1 MMGVDYD
8 TGGSG
13 LLNLSAISEYR
24 GHSYAIGGD
33 SNAVTI
39 ANFVKQYS
47 PDVKGAS
54 VLTHL
59 ASFCHGT
66 TCGFPQTICT

>member
-8 TGGSG
+8 QGSG

-33 SNAVTI
+33 SNAITI
-39 ANFVKQYS
+39 ANFIKQYN